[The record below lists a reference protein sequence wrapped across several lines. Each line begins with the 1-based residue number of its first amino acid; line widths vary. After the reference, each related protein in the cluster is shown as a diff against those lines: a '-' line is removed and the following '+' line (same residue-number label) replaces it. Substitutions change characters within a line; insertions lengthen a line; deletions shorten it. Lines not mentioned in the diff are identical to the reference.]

1 MDVKI
6 GKMEFAFNAQL
17 VIILTKK
24 DFVVKSNPNA
34 EPLMFKSEYAKDAI
48 KDIILR
54 MEFVLLLILLIQMIK
69 DTEP

>member
-24 DFVVKSNPNA
+24 EFVVKSNPNA
-34 EPLMFKSEYAKDAI
+34 EPLMFKSEFAKDAI
-48 KDIILR
+48 KDII
-54 MEFVLLLILLIQMIK
+54 
-69 DTEP
+69 